1 MLSIA
6 GLSFG
11 RTGSQARGAAFG
23 HGRWHLWFGQTYEG
37 NMSLSIPRNMRMTTQ
52 GMLRLNSNPGMEP
65 KRYLLQRTTKYLS
78 VISHEVSMLLTVF
91 QYTRRAISL
100 LYVKQLTVLTFNR
113 TFSLVDKLKLCLFF
127 CCCFEVK
134 QFSSWRKSQECAHR
148 QQHPHFPGKATTT
161 TTATAD

>member
-100 LYVKQLTVLTFNR
+100 FYV
-113 TFSLVDKLKLCLFF
+113 
-127 CCCFEVK
+127 E
-134 QFSSWRKSQECAHR
+134 H
-148 QQHPHFPGKATTT
+148 
-161 TTATAD
+161 